1 MSFDHRMAK
10 TFDNI
15 FEASTTNCLYLFAQR
30 TLSLSEDVPPTPP
43 PLNALGLP
51 CHAIQA
57 MLAYF
62 APLLEKKAE
71 TSPSEKASVL
81 EPKTAASAADEV
93 ADEPAPEAEMGAG
106 VVAAGAVAAGAV
118 AAGAVAA
125 GAVAAGAVEAD
136 TAEVVDAEATDA
148 GAEAAEEET
157 KKASEELKAAAT
169 KAMADKARSSAGRA
183 AATKA
188 MAGSVASEERPAVKR
203 VETTG
208 DDAIAVLERV
218 SSLSLKTVAIE
229 AVAVHP
235 LEPAIVLAAAAPAAA
250 AAEEEEEEM
259 VDPGKEKE
267 EEKETFAEKIA
278 PLAKKITTYILDHQD
293 DSAQEER
300 WRTTMKRDMSKNFR
314 LQREAA
320 LEVAK
325 KQRELIDSLSDKQRD
340 EMQSMEQRFD
350 DVHTKLDETIQLV
363 RNLANPWPR

>member
-1 MSFDHRMAK
+1 MAK

-57 MLAYF
+57 MLAYI
-62 APLLEKKAE
+62 ARLLEKKAE

-250 AAEEEEEEM
+250 AEEEEEEEEM

-320 LEVAK
+320 LEAAK